1 MRCVSRSVAR
11 AMRGQRVVLGSL
23 TFYRLS
29 LHSERSDAARPVI
42 GLKEMAR
49 FMAWPKPDRDW
60 PNLFDLFS

>member
-1 MRCVSRSVAR
+1 MVCFAFRCPSDAGSALSWVLQPFIDSRSTRSPPTRR
-11 AMRGQRVVLGSL
+11 A
-23 TFYRLS
+23 
-29 LHSERSDAARPVI
+29 PVI

>member
-29 LHSERSDAARPVI
+29 LHSERSDAARPC
-42 GLKEMAR
+42 
-49 FMAWPKPDRDW
+49 DW
-60 PNLFDLFS
+60 PERDGAIYGLAKT

>member
-23 TFYRLS
+23 IDS
-29 LHSERSDAARPVI
+29 RSTRSAPTRRAPVI